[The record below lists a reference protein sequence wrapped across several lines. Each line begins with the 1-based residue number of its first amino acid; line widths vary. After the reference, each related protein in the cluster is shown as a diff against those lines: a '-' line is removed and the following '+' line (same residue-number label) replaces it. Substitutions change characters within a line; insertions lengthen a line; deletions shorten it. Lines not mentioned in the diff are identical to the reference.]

1 VKVILQYLQREA
13 AWPLLVAVVAAVILL
28 PGLDRAGFWE
38 PQEIRVADRAHERLE
53 AHEADADKDAGAD
66 ADKQPVDSA
75 SREPPFLAW
84 SMAQGM
90 RLVGGD
96 KELGARL
103 PLALLGLVTVL
114 ATFFLGRRLAS
125 PRAGLLSALILLSFP
140 LLLFQSRQLMS
151 DVGTAA
157 GSTLAVLGLVGLAWP
172 PGAREG
178 ARETAREG
186 TGAGRARGHAPWRPA
201 VDVLL
206 VIAGAAISF
215 YSAAALRGLVVP
227 FGAVGMACAAG
238 LAATAEPAADAPGAR
253 RGSLIAGLALLAL
266 GVGALAASQALALE
280 RAAQLGLGVVP
291 IVLGV
296 LLIARSAMSGRLLA
310 GEPEQRRQRVRLAG
324 VAALALG
331 VAVVALVWVLAAV
344 FELRDPIP
352 GDRAL
357 LGYSIVS
364 SNDYVAPLGGVWL
377 QSEDARATFNTLF
390 ERIAYGLFPWSA
402 LAPIAL
408 VHLAMGLRR
417 GRATWAGFV
426 PLAWALVAWVVATLM
441 ARKVGPTHYP
451 ALTAVALGI
460 GMWLDHVLAAREQAA
475 AAPAADAAGDDP
487 IAVRLPLVAL
497 FVLLG
502 ALVVGKDLLAF
513 PDRLSALSALEPIEY
528 PKEMTLLGLD
538 YKVYWMVF
546 GGLLG
551 VALAG
556 GLWLWE
562 PGQPAGP
569 SPARAPERAS
579 KRSSRASGRSSEQ
592 APERASEQA
601 SGREPA
607 GRLNGRLNQLLEQA
621 RRWLKALGRE
631 GVRASVVIG
640 LCFALFLVQG
650 WLPAM
655 SHKLSSKELYAAYD
669 EARAGDE
676 PLGVLGNPGSG
687 LTYYAGAGYETLRN
701 REALVEFLRRP
712 TRVFALAPAAELCA
726 LHRTIRGQ
734 VPYHVLDNSH
744 AKFLL
749 FSNQLRPGEL
759 DRNPLAEAIVRE
771 PPANIQRP
779 LRVDFDGRVELV
791 GVDMPAEVAR
801 GDTFE
806 MTLYFRVVRPVSAA
820 WKVFL
825 HFDGGGMRFQGDHDP
840 IEGRCATTFWQPG
853 DYIVDR
859 VEVEAGNLTYA
870 KTDYNLHVGFFRGSH
885 GSWNNMTI
893 KSAADGSGKS
903 LSVDQN
909 NRVNVGT
916 LRVR

>member
-38 PQEIRVADRAHERLE
+38 PYEIRVADRAHERLE
-53 AHEADADKDAGAD
+53 SEDADEPAHADRAAETNEADKDEAD
-66 ADKQPVDSA
+66 EDESAADSG
-75 SREPPFLAW
+75 SSEPPFLSW

-125 PRAGLLSALILLSFP
+125 PRAGLISALVLLSFP

-151 DVGTAA
+151 DIGTAA

-172 PGAREG
+172 AGARDG
-178 ARETAREG
+178 ARD
-186 TGAGRARGHAPWRPA
+186 GAGGKDGRAGRPA
-201 VDVLL
+201 WLWAVDAAL
-206 VIAGAAISF
+206 VIAGAAISY

-227 FGAVGMACAAG
+227 FGAVGLACAAG
-238 LAATAEPAADAPGAR
+238 LAATAEPAADAPAAR

-266 GVGALAASQALALE
+266 GVSALAASQALALE
-280 RAAQLGLGVVP
+280 RTAQLVLGVVP

-296 LLIARSAMSGRLLA
+296 LLLGRGAISGRLFA
-310 GEPEQRRQRVRLAG
+310 GERAQRRQRVRLAG
-324 VAALALG
+324 VAALGLG

-344 FELRDPIP
+344 FDLRDPIP
-352 GDRAL
+352 GERAL
-357 LGYSIVS
+357 LGYSVVS

-377 QSEDARATFNTLF
+377 QGDVASSTFDTLF

-402 LAPIAL
+402 LAPVAL

-426 PLAWALVAWVVATLM
+426 PLAWAVVAWVVATVM

-460 GMWLDHVLAAREQAA
+460 GTWLDHVLAAREQAA
-475 AAPAADAAGDDP
+475 AAPATDTAGEDDV
-487 IAVRLPLVAL
+487 ALRLPLVAL

-513 PDRLSALSALEPIEY
+513 PDRLSGLSALEPIEY
-528 PKEMTLLGLD
+528 PKETTLLGLD
-538 YKVYWMVF
+538 LKVYWMVF
-546 GGLLG
+546 GNLLG
-551 VALAG
+551 MALAG

-562 PGQPAGP
+562 REPA
-569 SPARAPERAS
+569 PALAPERS
-579 KRSSRASGRSSEQ
+579 PGRSPGKSSGRSSARASTRPDERSSEPE
-592 APERASEQA
+592 PERPLD
-601 SGREPA
+601 R
-607 GRLNGRLNQLLEQA
+607 A
-621 RRWLKALGRE
+621 RRWARALGRE

-640 LCFALFLVQG
+640 LGFALFLVQG

-655 SHKLSSKELYAAYD
+655 SHKLSSKELYAAYND
-669 EARAGDE
+669 AREDDE

-687 LTYYAGAGYETLRN
+687 LTYYAGSGYETLRS
-701 REALVEFLRRP
+701 REQLVEFLRRP

-749 FSNQLRPGEL
+749 FSNQLRSGES
-759 DRNPLAEAIVRE
+759 DRNPLAQAIVRE
-771 PPANIQRP
+771 PPASIQRP
-779 LRVDFDGRVELV
+779 LRVDFDGRVELI
-791 GVDMPAEVAR
+791 GVDMPAEVER

-806 MTLYFRVVRPVSAA
+806 MTLYFRVVRPVTAA
-820 WKVFL
+820 WKLFL

-853 DYIVDR
+853 DYIVDK

-870 KTDYNLHVGFFRGSH
+870 KTEYTVYAGFFRGSH

-893 KSAADGSGKS
+893 KSAADGSGRS

-909 NRVNVGT
+909 NRVNIGT
-916 LRVR
+916 VQVR

>member
-1 VKVILQYLQREA
+1 MKVILQYLQREA

-53 AHEADADKDAGAD
+53 AGGSPETREPGDGEAAKTPATA
-66 ADKQPVDSA
+66 S
-75 SREPPFLAW
+75 SREPPFLPW

-151 DVGTAA
+151 DIGTTA
-157 GSTLAVLGLVGLAWP
+157 GGALTVLGLVGLAWP
-172 PGAREG
+172 AGSAGGDRGAKGGARASG
-178 ARETAREG
+178 GSHHPA
-186 TGAGRARGHAPWRPA
+186 WRHA
-201 VDVLL
+201 VDAAL
-206 VIAGAAISF
+206 VIAGATISF
-215 YSAAALRGLVVP
+215 YAAAALRGLVVP
-227 FGAVGMACAAG
+227 FGAVGLACVAG
-238 LAATAEPAADAPGAR
+238 LAASGEPSGAPAGDAPRAR
-253 RGSLIAGLALLAL
+253 RGHLIAGLALLAL
-266 GVGALAASQALALE
+266 GVGALAASQALGLE

-291 IVLGV
+291 AALGLVLFVIGA
-296 LLIARSAMSGRLLA
+296 ISGRTIGSA
-310 GEPEQRRQRVRLAG
+310 GASEPEQRSQRVRLAG
-324 VAALALG
+324 VAALGLG
-331 VAVVALVWVLAAV
+331 VAAVALVWTLGAI

-352 GDRAL
+352 GERAL

-364 SNDYVAPLGGVWL
+364 TNDYVTPLGGVWM
-377 QSEDARATFNTLF
+377 QSDDGRATFDTLF

-426 PLAWALVAWVVATLM
+426 PLAWATVGWVVASVM
-441 ARKVGPTHYP
+441 ARKVGATHYP
-451 ALTAVALGI
+451 ALPAVALGI
-460 GMWLDHVLAAREQAA
+460 GMWLDHVLAARDQAD
-475 AAPAADAAGDDP
+475 AAPAAATDTAGEDGL
-487 IAVRLPLVAL
+487 ALRLPLVAL
-497 FVLLG
+497 FVFLA

-513 PDRLSALSALEPIEY
+513 PDRLSALSALEPVEY
-528 PKEMTLLGLD
+528 PKEMTFLGLD
-538 YKVYWMVF
+538 LKVFWMVF
-546 GGLLG
+546 GALFGLG
-551 VALAG
+551 LAG
-556 GLWLWE
+556 SLWLWE
-562 PGQPAGP
+562 PG
-569 SPARAPERAS
+569 RASGAS
-579 KRSSRASGRSSEQ
+579 KRY
-592 APERASEQA
+592 
-601 SGREPA
+601 
-607 GRLNGRLNQLLEQA
+607 
-621 RRWLKALGRE
+621 RRWVHALGRR
-631 GVRASVVIG
+631 GVHGAVVVG
-640 LCFALFLVQG
+640 LCFALFLVHG

-669 EARAGDE
+669 DLRGQGE

-687 LTYYAGAGYETLRN
+687 LTYYASGGYETLRN
-701 REALVEFLRRP
+701 REALVELLRRP
-712 TRVFALAPAAELCA
+712 GRVFALAPAAELCA
-726 LHRTIRGQ
+726 LHRTIRGA

-749 FSNQLRPGEL
+749 FSNQLRPGER
-759 DRNPLAEAIVRE
+759 DRNPLAQAIVRE

-779 LRVDFDGRVELV
+779 LRADFDGRVELV

-806 MTLYFRVVRPVSAA
+806 VTLYFRVVKPLSAA

-840 IEGRCATTFWQPG
+840 IDGRCATTYWQPG
-853 DYIVDR
+853 DYIVDK

-870 KTDYNLHVGFFRGSH
+870 KTDYTVYAGFFRGSH
-885 GSWNNMTI
+885 GSWTNMPV
-893 KSAADGSGKS
+893 KNAADGKGLP

-909 NRVNVGT
+909 NRVSIGT
-916 LRVR
+916 VRVR